1 MQHLGP
7 HLERDVPMWQP
18 RLTFASGFFFGVLF
32 GVLQYVTAVTR
43 AKGYVVHVGSQRLA
57 RGCSE
62 LAQV

>member
-1 MQHLGP
+1 
-7 HLERDVPMWQP
+7 MWQP
-18 RLTFASGFFFGVLF
+18 RLTFASGFFFVLF

-43 AKGYVVHVGSQRLA
+43 PKGYVVDVGSQRVA